1 MNADNTIE
9 AVITSFN
16 QKSMIC
22 EAVES
27 VCRQTIKPVRIL
39 VVDDG
44 STDEMSVSIL
54 NELESDRGI
63 SVPLE
68 VIRQPNGGVSA
79 AYSQIV
85 AGMQEHGTIPSFAST
100 SRGAVVK
107 ELSWNGEKYVLN
119 LTDTNGVLSKY
130 NFTSSDPK
138 SRIIHTKKI

>member
-16 QKSMIC
+16 QKSMIR

-27 VCRQTIKPVRIL
+27 VCRQTIRPVRIL

-54 NELESDRGI
+54 NELESDCGI

-79 AYSQIV
+79 ARNWGIRRTRSPFV
-85 AGMQEHGTIPSFAST
+85 LVLDGDDSLEPSFHSAS
-100 SRGAVVK
+100 
-107 ELSWNGEKYVLN
+107 
-119 LTDTNGVLSKY
+119 
-130 NFTSSDPK
+130 
-138 SRIIHTKKI
+138 